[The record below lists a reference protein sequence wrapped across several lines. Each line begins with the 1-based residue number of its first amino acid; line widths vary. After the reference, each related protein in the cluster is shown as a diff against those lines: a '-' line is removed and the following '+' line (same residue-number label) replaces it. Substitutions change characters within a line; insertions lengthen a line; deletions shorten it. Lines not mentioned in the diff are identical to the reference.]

1 MTVQRTWTPSLGAWI
16 DDRGTHFRVWA
27 PDATAVTV
35 VVDVEGSIGERPLVP
50 EDHSGYFAATFSD
63 VPAGAEYRYRI
74 DDEGPFPDPAS
85 RRQPHGVH
93 GPSSVVDPR
102 SFRWSARD
110 WAGVRPEDLV
120 VYELHVG
127 TFSPEGTFAGA
138 AARLDTLASLGIT
151 AIQLMPV
158 ADFPGRWNWG
168 YDGVSLF
175 APARCYGTPD
185 DLRLLVDRA
194 HSARLA
200 VVLDV
205 VYNHFGPD
213 GNNLSAFS
221 RHYFTDRHQT
231 PWGAALNLDQEHSAE
246 VRHFVIENA
255 LHWMHEYRV
264 DGLRLDATHALIDES
279 PRHLV
284 AELTATIRRSVGERR
299 VWICAEDHRNLA
311 VMLKPES
318 EGGWG
323 MDAVWADDLHH
334 QLRRHTAGDVEGY
347 YEDFDGTSDDIA
359 RTLRQGWFFTGQRS
373 RRRELSRGTNPAGI
387 APHHFVVCL
396 QNHDQVGN
404 RALGDRL
411 HHVVDPAM
419 WRALSA
425 LLLLAPETPLLFMGQ
440 EWAATTPFLYFTDH
454 HEELGRMVTAG
465 RRMEFQHF
473 SAFADPVRASAIPDP
488 QAEETFR
495 KSTLRWSERDQSPHA
510 QILRLYR
517 ELLALRKTLSP
528 VAAGAVEAI
537 AVDQHTVLL
546 KRERAEGFL
555 VLIAHLGQGGT
566 VVLPEHP
573 MSSHS
578 GAQIR
583 RVLSTEHQTY
593 AVDGKEPVVQI
604 AGAGVQVIFERPGAI
619 VIGA

>member
-1 MTVQRTWTPSLGAWI
+1 MTVDPTWTPSLGAWI
-16 DDRGTHFRVWA
+16 DGLGTHFRVWA
-27 PDATAVTV
+27 PDATSATLV
-35 VVDVEGSIGERPLVP
+35 VEGAGTGNERQLVP
-50 EDHSGYFAATFSD
+50 EVRSGYFGATFPD

-74 DDEGPFPDPAS
+74 DGGAALPDPAS
-85 RRQPHGVH
+85 RRQPQGVH

-102 SFRWSARD
+102 GFRWSAHD
-110 WAGVRPEDLV
+110 WVGVRPEDLI

-127 TFSPEGTFAGA
+127 SFSPEGTFAGA
-138 AARLDTLASLGIT
+138 AARLDSLASLGIT
-151 AIQLMPV
+151 AIELMPV

-194 HSARLA
+194 HSAGLA

-205 VYNHFGPD
+205 VYNHLGPD
-213 GNNLSAFS
+213 GNYLSAFS
-221 RHYFTDRHQT
+221 RHYFTERHQT

-255 LHWMHEYRV
+255 LHWMHEYRF

-284 AELTATIRRSVGERR
+284 AELTATVRRSVSDRR
-299 VWICAEDHRNLA
+299 VWMCAEDHRNLA
-311 VMLKPES
+311 VMLKPAS
-318 EGGWG
+318 QGGWG
-323 MDAVWADDLHH
+323 LDAVWADDLHH

-347 YEDFDGTSDDIA
+347 YEDFDGTAENIA

-373 RRRELSRGTNPAGI
+373 RRRDAPRGTDPAGI

-396 QNHDQVGN
+396 QNHDQIGN

-411 HHVVDPAM
+411 HHVVDLAM

-425 LLLLAPETPLLFMGQ
+425 LLLLAPEIPLLFMGQ
-440 EWAATTPFLYFTDH
+440 EWAASSPFLYFTDH

-473 SAFADPVRASAIPDP
+473 NAFADPVRASAIPDP

-495 KSTLRWSERDQSPHA
+495 RSALHWPERDQPPHA
-510 QILRLYR
+510 QIHRLYGD
-517 ELLALRKTLSP
+517 LLALRKTLNP
-528 VAAGAVEAI
+528 VGAGAVEAI
-537 AVDQHTVLL
+537 AVDQQTVLV
-546 KRERAEGFL
+546 KREQAEGSV

-566 VVLPEHP
+566 VVLPEHVL
-573 MSSHS
+573 SSQPGNQLRH
-578 GAQIR
+578 
-583 RVLSTEHQTY
+583 VLSTEDQAY
-593 AVDGKEPVVQI
+593 AADSREPVVQVT
-604 AGAGVQVIFERPGAI
+604 GAGMRVIFERPGAL
-619 VIGA
+619 VIGE